1 MKIPS
6 RNIKLIQSKKLE
18 TLPIEIKYK
27 PNNEGK
33 ILK

>member
-6 RNIKLIQSKKLE
+6 RNIKLIQSKLE

-27 PNNEGK
+27 PNNAGK